1 MLGQHQGLLSFSLPP
16 QWRLQGC
23 NTLGEDG
30 QTIWTNQGDIPCY
43 VTPRPVIIRENRGLR
58 DVSCHFLGTGCSSVC
73 LWDMDNDHLCPTS
86 FPSFL
91 SSFIYPSLY
100 KLLNLFLPQP
110 PNFLTFSLPS
120 SHRGLGWVSEQF
132 VELSCLGAL
141 WLNPQNK
148 HNKQSKWFPTFLL
161 CCTVMYE

>member
-1 MLGQHQGLLSFSLPP
+1 MLTAHQGSTYCWTVAGQHQGLLSFSLPP

-23 NTLGEDG
+23 NMLGEDTTG
-30 QTIWTNQGDIPCY
+30 QMIWTNQGDIPCH
-43 VTPRPVIIRENRGLR
+43 VTPHSVIIRENRGLR

-73 LWDMDNDHLCPTS
+73 LWDVGSDHLCPTS

-100 KLLNLFLPQP
+100 KFLNFFLPQP
-110 PNFLTFSLPS
+110 PNFLTFTLPS

-132 VELSCLGAL
+132 VVQFWVPAH
-141 WLNPQNK
+141 WA
-148 HNKQSKWFPTFLL
+148 
-161 CCTVMYE
+161 